1 MNARGSAAGS
11 TRSVDDGRPR
21 PPHLARPPAGD
32 AAAAIFGGVLA
43 SHSTTTRHAGRGK
56 ETLTRPAVTDR
67 AASVWAGRRAGG
79 WAGRWAGRWAG
90 GRQSNGEWETE
101 TRFLLGNV
109 QGSGRQAP
117 CAPMLGCRWR
127 DPPSSTRATMH
138 SGQAAD
144 TTTTDR
150 PQATLPPRHTCHV
163 QLLIRAR

>member
-32 AAAAIFGGVLA
+32 AAAAIFVGVLA

-56 ETLTRPAVTDR
+56 EALTRPAVTDR

-79 WAGRWAGRWAG
+79 WAG
-90 GRQSNGEWETE
+90 GRQSSGEWETE

-117 CAPMLGCRWR
+117 CAPTPGCRWR
-127 DPPSSTRATMH
+127 HPPSSTRATMH
-138 SGQAAD
+138 SGQAVV

-150 PQATLPPRHTCHV
+150 PPATLPPPGHTCHV